1 MSSRGLGRGLSALI
15 PGAPPPAALG
25 DTTTEERQFVRA
37 IAPDRIVPNPR
48 QPRRVFPE
56 AELEALAASIRA
68 HGILQPL
75 VVTARAND
83 TFELIAGER
92 RLRAAK
98 RAGLSTVP
106 VLVRAEPD
114 AQQKLELALIE
125 NVQRQDLDPIDRAL
139 AFRDLVEEF
148 GLTQDEVASRVGI
161 SRTAVAHSVRLLSL
175 PADIQ
180 DALRVGKLTEGH
192 AKVLAGMTNVA
203 EQRAWFTRICE
214 ERLPVAVVAAATA
227 AVERTRPPRAR
238 VPIDPNLH
246 AKELAMQQRLGARVR
261 IHAQGAGGRIA
272 IEYHDA
278 EELAG
283 IVQRITRIS

>member
-15 PGAPPPAALG
+15 PGAPLPVSAA
-25 DTTTEERQFVRA
+25 DAVTEERQTVHA
-37 IAPDRIVPNPR
+37 VSPDRIIPNPR

-56 AELEALAASIRA
+56 AELEALAASIRT

-106 VLVRAEPD
+106 VLVREEPD
-114 AQQKLELALIE
+114 AQRKLELALIE

-148 GLTQDEVASRVGI
+148 GLTQEDVATRVGI
-161 SRTAVAHSVRLLSL
+161 SRTAVAHSVRLLVL

-180 DALRVGKLTEGH
+180 EALRVGKLSEGH
-192 AKVLAGMTNVA
+192 AKVLAGMTNPA
-203 EQRAWFTRICE
+203 EQRAWFVRICE
-214 ERLPVAVVAAATA
+214 ERLPVAAVAAATA
-227 AVERTRPPRAR
+227 EVERTRPQRMR

-246 AKELAMQQRLGARVR
+246 AKELALQQRLGARVR
-261 IHAQGAGGRIA
+261 IRPQGAGGRIG

-278 EELAG
+278 EELSG
-283 IVQRITRIS
+283 IVQRIVRES